1 MANNN
6 DIYRAIVKMCIKT
19 ARQITDDQ
27 EALAVKCLYKNWSK
41 QLGRELTVGEYVQHG
56 DRLYRVLTTHVAQ
69 ANWEPGV
76 GTESLFVVVDKTHA
90 GTMEDSIPWNANME
104 CEEGKYY
111 SEDGVIYLCVRSSG
125 IALQC
130 KITDVLGNY
139 FQVANGEEVEEPK
152 EEEEEEIVE
161 PSEPEVVEPE
171 VKEEEGEVVEPSE
184 PEVEEPKEEE
194 EEVVAEEGTLELPIP
209 YEVGV
214 TQIENGKY
222 YIENEVV
229 YLCTRSENVMYHNLA
244 NLIGVYVT
252 VVE

>member
-41 QLGRELTVGEYVQHG
+41 QIGKELTVGEYVQHE
-56 DRLYRVLTTHVAQ
+56 DKLYRVLTTHVAQ
-69 ANWEPGV
+69 ADWIPGV

-90 GTMEDSIPWNANME
+90 GTETDPIPWNANME

-111 SEDGVIYLCVRSSG
+111 SEDGVIYLCIRASG

-130 KITDVLGNY
+130 KIVDVLGNY
-139 FQVANGEEVEEPK
+139 FQVANGEEVEE
-152 EEEEEEIVE
+152 
-161 PSEPEVVEPE
+161 
-171 VKEEEGEVVEPSE
+171 EEEGEVVEPSE
-184 PEVEEPKEEE
+184 PSESEGEEVEPSEPSESEGEEG
-194 EEVVAEEGTLELPIP
+194 EEVVAEEGSLENPIP

>member
-6 DIYRAIVKMCIKT
+6 DIYRAIVKMAIKQ

-41 QLGRELTVGEYVQHG
+41 QIGRELAVGEYIQHG

-111 SEDGVIYLCVRSSG
+111 SEDGVIYLCIRASG

-130 KITDVLGNY
+130 KIVDVLGNY

-152 EEEEEEIVE
+152 VEEEEEEVVE

-171 VKEEEGEVVEPSE
+171 V
-184 PEVEEPKEEE
+184 EEE
-194 EEVVAEEGTLELPIP
+194 EEVVAEEGSLELPIP

-244 NLIGVYVT
+244 NLVGVYVT

>member
-130 KITDVLGNY
+130 KIVDVLGNY

-152 EEEEEEIVE
+152 VEEEEE
-161 PSEPEVVEPE
+161 
-171 VKEEEGEVVEPSE
+171 EVVEPSE
-184 PEVEEPKEEE
+184 PEVEEPEVEE
-194 EEVVAEEGTLELPIP
+194 EEVVVTEEGTLELPIP

>member
-41 QLGRELTVGEYVQHG
+41 QLGRELAVGEYVQHG
-56 DRLYRVLTTHVAQ
+56 DKLYRVLTTHVAQ

-111 SEDGVIYLCVRSSG
+111 SEDGVIYLCIRASG

-130 KITDVLGNY
+130 KIVDVLGNY

-152 EEEEEEIVE
+152 VEEEEE
-161 PSEPEVVEPE
+161 
-171 VKEEEGEVVEPSE
+171 EVVEPSE
-184 PEVEEPKEEE
+184 PEVEEPEVEE
-194 EEVVAEEGTLELPIP
+194 EEVVAEEGSLENPIL

>member
-6 DIYRAIVKMCIKT
+6 DIYRALVKMAIKQ

-27 EALAVKCLYKNWSK
+27 EALAVRILYKNWAK
-41 QLGRELTVGEYVQHG
+41 QIGKELKVGEYIQHG
-56 DRLYRVLTTHVAQ
+56 ERLYRVLQDHVAQ

-76 GTESLFVVVDKTHA
+76 GTESLFVIIDKTHA
-90 GTMEDSIPWNANME
+90 GTEEDPIPWNANME
-104 CEEGKYY
+104 CFNGKYY
-111 SEDGVIYLCVRSSG
+111 IEDEVLYLCVRDSG

-139 FQVANGEEVEEPK
+139 FQLAKEEVVEPPK
-152 EEEEEEIVE
+152 EEEEE
-161 PSEPEVVEPE
+161 VVEPE
-171 VKEEEGEVVEPSE
+171 K

-194 EEVVAEEGTLELPIP
+194 PPVVEEEEEPKDEPVVAEEGTLENPIA

-214 TQIENGKY
+214 TPLENGKY
-222 YIENEVV
+222 YVENEVV
-229 YLCTRSENVMYHNLA
+229 YLCNRSEVVVYHPLA
-244 NLIGVYVT
+244 NLIGLYVT

>member
-6 DIYRAIVKMCIKT
+6 DIYRAIVKMCIKQ

-41 QLGRELTVGEYVQHG
+41 QLGRELVVGEYVQHG

-76 GTESLFVVVDKTHA
+76 GTESLFVIVDKTHA

-111 SEDGVIYLCVRSSG
+111 SEDGVIYLCVRASG

-130 KITDVLGNY
+130 KIVDVLGNY
-139 FQVANGEEVEEPK
+139 FQLAEGEVEVPKEEEPQEPEVPEVEEPVEPQEP
-152 EEEEEEIVE
+152 EEEEEEE
-161 PSEPEVVEPE
+161 PT
-171 VKEEEGEVVEPSE
+171 
-184 PEVEEPKEEE
+184 
-194 EEVVAEEGTLELPIP
+194 VAEEGSLELPIQYITGETP
-209 YEVGV
+209 LVE
-214 TQIENGKY
+214 GKY
-222 YIENEVV
+222 YSQNGVTYLCNRSETVV
-229 YLCTRSENVMYHNLA
+229 YHDLSALVGL
-244 NLIGVYVT
+244 YVT
-252 VVE
+252 IV

>member
-6 DIYRAIVKMCIKT
+6 DIYRALVKMAIKQ

-76 GTESLFVVVDKTHA
+76 GTESLFVIVDKTHA
-90 GTMEDSIPWNANME
+90 GTIDDSIPWNNNME

-111 SEDGVIYLCVRSSG
+111 SEDGVIYLCIRASG

-130 KITDVLGNY
+130 KIVDVLGNY

-152 EEEEEEIVE
+152 VEEEEE
-161 PSEPEVVEPE
+161 
-171 VKEEEGEVVEPSE
+171 EVVEPSE
-184 PEVEEPKEEE
+184 PEVEEPEVKEE
-194 EEVVAEEGTLELPIP
+194 EEVVAEEGSLENPIL

>member
-76 GTESLFVVVDKTHA
+76 GTESLFVIVDKTHA
-90 GTMEDSIPWNANME
+90 GTKEDPVPWNANME

-130 KITDVLGNY
+130 KIVDVLGNY

-152 EEEEEEIVE
+152 VEEEEE
-161 PSEPEVVEPE
+161 
-171 VKEEEGEVVEPSE
+171 EVVEPSE
-184 PEVEEPKEEE
+184 PEVEEPEVEE
-194 EEVVAEEGTLELPIP
+194 EEVVVTEEGTLELPIP

>member
-41 QLGRELTVGEYVQHG
+41 QLGRELAVGEYVQHG
-56 DRLYRVLTTHVAQ
+56 DKLYRVLTTHVAQ

-130 KITDVLGNY
+130 KIVDVLGNY

-152 EEEEEEIVE
+152 VEEEEE
-161 PSEPEVVEPE
+161 
-171 VKEEEGEVVEPSE
+171 EVVEPSE
-184 PEVEEPKEEE
+184 PEVEEPEVEE
-194 EEVVAEEGTLELPIP
+194 EEVVVTEEGTLELPIP

>member
-6 DIYRAIVKMCIKT
+6 DIYRALVKMAIKQ

-76 GTESLFVVVDKTHA
+76 GTESLFVIVDKTHA
-90 GTMEDSIPWNANME
+90 GTKEDPIPWNANME

-111 SEDGVIYLCVRSSG
+111 SENGVIYLCVRASG

-130 KITDVLGNY
+130 KIVDVLGNY
-139 FQVANGEEVEEPK
+139 FQLAEGEVEVPK
-152 EEEEEEIVE
+152 EE
-161 PSEPEVVEPE
+161 PQ
-171 VKEEEGEVVEPSE
+171 E
-184 PEVEEPKEEE
+184 PEVEEPVEPQEPEEE
-194 EEVVAEEGTLELPIP
+194 EKEEPTVAEEGSLENPIA
-209 YEVGV
+209 YSTGMVV
-214 TQIENGKY
+214 YNGKY
-222 YIENEVV
+222 YKQNDVV
-229 YLCTRSENVMYHNLA
+229 YLCTRDSGNALYHDISA
-244 NLIGVYVT
+244 LIGTYFANVQ
-252 VVE
+252 

>member
-1 MANNN
+1 MNNNN

-76 GTESLFVVVDKTHA
+76 GTESLFVIVDKTHA
-90 GTMEDSIPWNANME
+90 GTIDDKIPWSNNME

-111 SEDGVIYLCVRSSG
+111 IEDNISYLCIRSSG

-130 KITDVLGNY
+130 KASEVVGNY
-139 FQVANGEEVEEPK
+139 FVVVDENGEEII
-152 EEEEEEIVE
+152 EEEEE
-161 PSEPEVVEPE
+161 
-171 VKEEEGEVVEPSE
+171 EVVEPSE
-184 PEVEEPKEEE
+184 PEVEEPEIKEE
-194 EEVVAEEGTLELPIP
+194 EEVVTEEGTLESPIQ
-209 YEVGV
+209 YINGETSLV
-214 TQIENGKY
+214 EGKY
-222 YIENEVV
+222 YIENDII
-229 YLCTRSENVMYHNLA
+229 YLCNRSETVVYHNLSD
-244 NLIGVYVT
+244 LVGLYVT
-252 VVE
+252 IA

>member
-6 DIYRAIVKMCIKT
+6 DIYRALVKMAIKQ

-76 GTESLFVVVDKTHA
+76 GTESLFVIVDKTHA
-90 GTMEDSIPWNANME
+90 GTKEDPIPWNANME

-111 SEDGVIYLCVRSSG
+111 SEDGVIYLCVRASG

-130 KITDVLGNY
+130 KIVDVLGNY
-139 FQVANGEEVEEPK
+139 FQLAEGEVEVPK
-152 EEEEEEIVE
+152 EE
-161 PSEPEVVEPE
+161 PQ
-171 VKEEEGEVVEPSE
+171 E
-184 PEVEEPKEEE
+184 PEVEEPVEPQEPEEE
-194 EEVVAEEGTLELPIP
+194 EKEEPTVTEEGSLETPIP
-209 YEVGV
+209 YEVGMV
-214 TQIENGKY
+214 VYNGKY
-222 YIENEVV
+222 YKQNDVV
-229 YLCTRSENVMYHNLA
+229 YLCTRDSGNALHHDISA
-244 NLIGVYVT
+244 LIGTYFANV
-252 VVE
+252 

>member
-6 DIYRAIVKMCIKT
+6 DIYRAIVKMAIKQ

-41 QLGRELTVGEYVQHG
+41 QIGRELAVGEYIQHG

-130 KITDVLGNY
+130 KIVDVLGNY
-139 FQVANGEEVEEPK
+139 FQVANGEVV

-171 VKEEEGEVVEPSE
+171 V
-184 PEVEEPKEEE
+184 EEE
-194 EEVVAEEGTLELPIP
+194 EEVVAEEGSLELPIP

-214 TQIENGKY
+214 TQIENCKY

>member
-6 DIYRAIVKMCIKT
+6 DIYRAIVKMAIKQ

-76 GTESLFVVVDKTHA
+76 GTESLFVIVDKTHA
-90 GTMEDSIPWNANME
+90 GTKEDAIPWSDNME

-111 SEDGVIYLCVRSSG
+111 SEDGVIYLCVRASG

-130 KITDVLGNY
+130 KIVDVLGNY
-139 FQVANGEEVEEPK
+139 FQLAEGEVEVPK
-152 EEEEEEIVE
+152 EE
-161 PSEPEVVEPE
+161 PQ
-171 VKEEEGEVVEPSE
+171 E
-184 PEVEEPKEEE
+184 PEVEEPVEPQEPEEE
-194 EEVVAEEGTLELPIP
+194 EKEEPTVAEEGSLENPIP
-209 YEVGV
+209 YEVGMV
-214 TQIENGKY
+214 VYNGKY
-222 YIENEVV
+222 YKQNDVV
-229 YLCTRSENVMYHNLA
+229 YLCTRDSGNALHHDISA
-244 NLIGVYVT
+244 LIGTYFANV
-252 VVE
+252 

>member
-6 DIYRAIVKMCIKT
+6 DIYRALVKMAIKQ

-76 GTESLFVVVDKTHA
+76 GTESLFVIVDKTHA
-90 GTMEDSIPWNANME
+90 GTKEDAIPWSNNME

-111 SEDGVIYLCVRSSG
+111 SEDGVIYLCIRASG

-130 KITDVLGNY
+130 KIVDVLGNY
-139 FQVANGEEVEEPK
+139 FQLAEGEVEVPK
-152 EEEEEEIVE
+152 EE
-161 PSEPEVVEPE
+161 PQ
-171 VKEEEGEVVEPSE
+171 E
-184 PEVEEPKEEE
+184 PEVEEPVEPQEPEEE
-194 EEVVAEEGTLELPIP
+194 EKEEGSLENPLA
-209 YEVGV
+209 YEVGMV
-214 TQIENGKY
+214 VYNGKY
-222 YIENEVV
+222 YKQNDVV
-229 YLCTRSENVMYHNLA
+229 YLCTRDSGNALHHDISA
-244 NLIGVYVT
+244 LIGTYFAIV
-252 VVE
+252 